1 VKISIG
7 VITKDFNSLGPID
20 EFLENASKHNH
31 KIYSIIIVY
40 SHGCDFRLVKTLEK
54 KVKVFLAKINEAP
67 EIKEQLIMTGL
78 STENIEIL
86 LNCPTLKKYGKV
98 PYGLNRNYALIKAL
112 LSGSEALVFIDT
124 DVYPRVLV
132 KENDEVKEKEIDFI
146 GRHLEYLRKEEVI
159 ITTSDYSG
167 YYIIPPMS
175 FTGMKE
181 LFISLQ
187 KQDAYELLRNSD
199 QHNCLNL
206 DNDKKRKIFETDKI
220 LGGNVAIK
228 LSALKELPPFF
239 STVYNVNGENVLSR
253 GEDTLLG
260 IKLKKSDK
268 KCIDIDIKIFHD
280 TFGNYPEVPDIKKDK
295 SIKDRFYYTCLG
307 WIGRNPFL
315 NWLKGEDIEE
325 IKNRQKKNIIIG
337 SNALASYLNDERFLI
352 LPKALEI
359 SYHNLERVII
369 EYKNT
374 MRAWNDFIK
383 KLEKWGRVKNENIN
397 NQSFSPGGFGE
408 RSLH

>member
-7 VITKDFNSLGPID
+7 VITKDFYSLEPID
-20 EFLENASKHNH
+20 EFLENALKYNH
-31 KIYSIIIVY
+31 KIYSVVIVY
-40 SHGCDFRLVKTLEK
+40 SHSCDFQLIESLRE
-54 KVKVFLAKINEAP
+54 KVKVSLVKINDAP
-67 EIKEQLIMTGL
+67 EIKQQLIKMGL
-78 STENIEIL
+78 PKENTEIL
-86 LNCPTLKKYGKV
+86 VNCTALKKYEKV

-112 LSGSEALVFIDT
+112 LSGSEVLVFIDT

-175 FTGMKE
+175 FAGMKE
-181 LFISLQ
+181 LFVGLQ
-187 KQDAYELLRNSD
+187 KEDAFEFLRNFD
-199 QHNCLNL
+199 EHNCLSL
-206 DNDKKRKIFETDKI
+206 DSDKKRKIFETDKI

-239 STVYNVNGENVLSR
+239 STVYNVDGEHVLSR

-268 KCIDIDIKIFHD
+268 KCIDIDTKIFHN

-315 NWLKGEDIEE
+315 NWSKGEDIEE
-325 IKNRQKKNIIIG
+325 VKNRQKKNIIIG
-337 SNALASYLNDERFLI
+337 SKAVSSYLNDERFLI
-352 LPKALEI
+352 LPGALEI
-359 SYHNLERVII
+359 SYQNLERVIS

-374 MRAWNDFIK
+374 MRTWNDFIE
-383 KLEKWGRVKNENIN
+383 KLNKWG
-397 NQSFSPGGFGE
+397 G
-408 RSLH
+408 

>member
-1 VKISIG
+1 MKVSIG
-7 VITKDFNSLGPID
+7 VITKDFNSLEPID

-40 SHGCDFRLVKTLEK
+40 SHGCDFQLIESLEK
-54 KVKVFLAKINEAP
+54 KVKVFLVRINDAP
-67 EIKEQLIMTGL
+67 EIKEQLIKMGL

-86 LNCPTLKKYGKV
+86 INCSALKKHGLV

-124 DVYPRVLV
+124 DVYPRVLI
-132 KENDEVKEKEIDFI
+132 KENNEVKEKEIDFI
-146 GRHLEYLRKEEVI
+146 GRHLEYLGEEEVI

-167 YYIIPPMS
+167 YYIIPPMR

-181 LFISLQ
+181 LLIGLQ
-187 KQDAYELLRNSD
+187 KEGAYEFLKNFD
-199 QHNCLNL
+199 EHDCLNL
-206 DNDKKRKIFETDKI
+206 DNDKNRKVFETNKI

-239 STVYNVNGENVLSR
+239 STVYNVDSENVLSR
-253 GEDTLLG
+253 GEDTILG

-268 KCIDIDIKIFHD
+268 KCIDIDTKIFHN
-280 TFGNYPEVPDIKKDK
+280 TFGNYPEIPDIKRDD
-295 SIKDRFYYTCLG
+295 SIRDRFYYTCLG

-315 NWLKGEDIEE
+315 NWLKREDLEE
-325 IKNRQKKNIIIG
+325 VKNRQRKNIIIG
-337 SNALASYLNDERFLI
+337 SKAVASYLNDERFLI
-352 LPKALEI
+352 LPEALET
-359 SYHNLERVII
+359 SYRNLGRVIN

-374 MRAWNDFIK
+374 MMAWNDFIE
-383 KLEKWGRVKNENIN
+383 KLEKWEG
-397 NQSFSPGGFGE
+397 
-408 RSLH
+408 

>member
-7 VITKDFNSLGPID
+7 VITKDFYSLEPID
-20 EFLENASKHNH
+20 EFLENASKYNH
-31 KIYSIIIVY
+31 KIYSVVIVY
-40 SHGCDFRLVKTLEK
+40 SHSCDFQLVESLRE
-54 KVKVFLAKINEAP
+54 KVKVSLVKINDAP
-67 EIKEQLIMTGL
+67 EIKQQLIKMGL
-78 STENIEIL
+78 PKENTEIL
-86 LNCPTLKKYGKV
+86 VNCIALKKYGKV

-112 LSGSEALVFIDT
+112 LSGSEVLVFIDT

-132 KENDEVKEKEIDFI
+132 KEDDEVKEKEIDFI

-175 FTGMKE
+175 FAGMKE
-181 LFISLQ
+181 LFVGLQ
-187 KQDAYELLRNSD
+187 KEDAFEFLRNFEE
-199 QHNCLNL
+199 HNCLSL
-206 DNDKKRKIFETDKI
+206 DNSKKRKIFETDKI

-239 STVYNVNGENVLSR
+239 STVYNVNGDYVFSR

-268 KCIDIDIKIFHD
+268 KCIDIDTKIFHN

-325 IKNRQKKNIIIG
+325 VKNRQKKNIIIG
-337 SNALASYLNDERFLI
+337 SKAVSFYLNDERFLI
-352 LPKALEI
+352 LPEALEI
-359 SYHNLERVII
+359 SYHNLERVIS

-383 KLEKWGRVKNENIN
+383 KLEKWG
-397 NQSFSPGGFGE
+397 G
-408 RSLH
+408 

>member
-1 VKISIG
+1 MKISIG
-7 VITKDFNSLGPID
+7 LITKDFNSLEPID
-20 EFLENASKHNH
+20 EFLENASKYNH

-40 SHGCDFRLVKTLEK
+40 SHSCDFQLVESLEK
-54 KVKVFLAKINEAP
+54 KVKVFLVKINDVP
-67 EIKEQLIMTGL
+67 EIKEQLIKMGL

-112 LSGSEALVFIDT
+112 LSGSEVLVFIDT

-132 KENDEVKEKEIDFI
+132 KEDKEDDEVKEKEIDFI
-146 GRHLEYLRKEEVI
+146 GRHLEYLGKEEVI

-181 LFISLQ
+181 LFIGLQ
-187 KQDAYELLRNSD
+187 KEGAYEFLKNFD
-199 QHNCLNL
+199 EHDCLNL
-206 DNDKKRKIFETDKI
+206 DHDKKRKVFETNKI

-268 KCIDIDIKIFHD
+268 KCIDIDTKIFHN
-280 TFGNYPEVPDIKKDK
+280 TFGNYPEIPDIKRDD
-295 SIKDRFYYTCLG
+295 SIRDRFYYTCLG

-315 NWLKGEDIEE
+315 NWLKREDLEE
-325 IKNRQKKNIIIG
+325 VKNRQRKNIIIG
-337 SNALASYLNDERFLI
+337 SKAVASYLNDERFLI
-352 LPKALEI
+352 LPEALET
-359 SYHNLERVII
+359 SYRNLGRVIN

-374 MRAWNDFIK
+374 MMAWNDFIE
-383 KLEKWGRVKNENIN
+383 KLEKWEG
-397 NQSFSPGGFGE
+397 
-408 RSLH
+408 

>member
-1 VKISIG
+1 MKRFFNYRLHINIKGGVLVKISIG
-7 VITKDFNSLGPID
+7 VITKDFNSLEPIN

-31 KIYSIIIVY
+31 EIYSIIIVY

-54 KVKVFLAKINEAP
+54 QVKVFLAKINDVP
-67 EIKEQLIMTGL
+67 EIKEQLIKTGL

-86 LNCPTLKKYGKV
+86 LSCPTLKKYGKV

-112 LSGSEALVFIDT
+112 LSGSEVLIFIDT

-132 KENDEVKEKEIDFI
+132 KKDDEVKEEEIDFI
-146 GRHLEYLRKEEVI
+146 GRHLEYLKKEEVI

-175 FTGMKE
+175 FAGMKE
-181 LFISLQ
+181 LFIGLQ
-187 KQDAYELLRNSD
+187 KEDAYELLRNSD

-228 LSALKELPPFF
+228 LSALKGLPPFF
-239 STVYNVNGENVLSR
+239 STVYNVNGEYVLSR

-268 KCIDIDIKIFHD
+268 KCIDIDTKIFHN

-315 NWLKGEDIEE
+315 NWLKGEDVEKV
-325 IKNRQKKNIIIG
+325 KNRQKKNIIIG
-337 SNALASYLNDERFLI
+337 SKAVASYLKDERFLI
-352 LPKALEI
+352 LPEALEI
-359 SYHNLERVII
+359 SFYEDPLTNF
-369 EYKNT
+369 YN
-374 MRAWNDFIK
+374 
-383 KLEKWGRVKNENIN
+383 
-397 NQSFSPGGFGE
+397 
-408 RSLH
+408 

>member
-7 VITKDFNSLGPID
+7 VITKDFNSLEPID
-20 EFLENASKHNH
+20 EFLENASKYNH
-31 KIYSIIIVY
+31 KIYSIIVVY
-40 SHGCDFRLVKTLEK
+40 SHGCDFRLVESLEK
-54 KVKVFLAKINEAP
+54 KVKVFLVKINDVP
-67 EIKEQLIMTGL
+67 KIKEQLIMTTL
-78 STENIEIL
+78 SAENIEIL

-112 LSGSEALVFIDT
+112 LSGSEVLVFIDT

-132 KENDEVKEKEIDFI
+132 KKDDEVKEKEIDFI

-175 FTGMKE
+175 FSGMKE
-181 LFISLQ
+181 LFIGLQ
-187 KQDAYELLRNSD
+187 KEDAYEFLRNFD
-199 QHNCLNL
+199 QHDCLNL
-206 DNDKKRKIFETDKI
+206 DNDKRRKIFETDKI

-268 KCIDIDIKIFHD
+268 KCIDIDTKIFHN

-315 NWLKGEDIEE
+315 NWLKGEDIEGV
-325 IKNRQKKNIIIG
+325 KNRQKKNIIIG
-337 SNALASYLNDERFLI
+337 SKALASYLNDERFLI

-383 KLEKWGRVKNENIN
+383 KLEKWG
-397 NQSFSPGGFGE
+397 G
-408 RSLH
+408 

>member
-1 VKISIG
+1 VRISIG
-7 VITKDFNSLGPID
+7 VITKNFNSLEPID
-20 EFLENASKHNH
+20 DFLENALKHNH
-31 KIYSIIIVY
+31 KIYSVIIIY
-40 SHGCDFRLVKTLEK
+40 SHDCDFQLIESLRE
-54 KVKVFLAKINEAP
+54 KVKVSLVKINDAP
-67 EIKEQLIMTGL
+67 EIKQQLTKMGL
-78 STENIEIL
+78 PKENTEIL
-86 LNCPTLKKYGKV
+86 INCPTLKKYGKV

-132 KENDEVKEKEIDFI
+132 KEDDEVKEKEIDFF
-146 GRHLEYLRKEEVI
+146 GRHLEYLKKEEVI

-181 LFISLQ
+181 LFIGLQ
-187 KQDAYELLRNSD
+187 KEDAYDFLRNSGE
-199 QHNCLNL
+199 HNCLSL
-206 DNDKKRKIFETDKI
+206 DNNKKRKIFETDKI

-239 STVYNVNGENVLSR
+239 STVYNVNGDYVLSR

-268 KCIDIDIKIFHD
+268 KCIDIDTKIFHN
-280 TFGNYPEVPDIKKDK
+280 TFGNYPEVPDIKKDE

-315 NWLKGEDIEE
+315 NWLKGEDVEE

-337 SNALASYLNDERFLI
+337 SKATASYLNDERFLI
-352 LPKALEI
+352 LPEALKI
-359 SYHNLERVII
+359 SYHNLERVIS
-369 EYKNT
+369 EYKDT
-374 MRAWNDFIK
+374 MTAWNDFIE
-383 KLEKWGRVKNENIN
+383 KLEKWG
-397 NQSFSPGGFGE
+397 G
-408 RSLH
+408 

>member
-1 VKISIG
+1 MKISIG
-7 VITKDFNSLGPID
+7 VITKDFYSLEPID
-20 EFLENASKHNH
+20 EFLENASKYNH
-31 KIYSIIIVY
+31 KIYSVVIVY
-40 SHGCDFRLVKTLEK
+40 SHSCDFQLVESLRE
-54 KVKVFLAKINEAP
+54 KVKVSLVKINDAP
-67 EIKEQLIMTGL
+67 EIKQQLIEMGL
-78 STENIEIL
+78 PKENTEIL
-86 LNCPTLKKYGKV
+86 VNCIALKKYGKV

-112 LSGSEALVFIDT
+112 LSGSEVLVFIDT

-132 KENDEVKEKEIDFI
+132 KEDDEVKEKEIDFI

-175 FTGMKE
+175 FSGMKE
-181 LFISLQ
+181 LFVGLQ
-187 KQDAYELLRNSD
+187 KEDAFEFLRNFEE
-199 QHNCLNL
+199 HNCLSL
-206 DNDKKRKIFETDKI
+206 DNSKKRKIFETDKI

-239 STVYNVNGENVLSR
+239 STVYNVNGEHVLSR

-260 IKLKKSDK
+260 IKLKKSEK
-268 KCIDIDIKIFHD
+268 KCIDIDTKIFHN
-280 TFGNYPEVPDIKKDK
+280 TFGNYPEIPDIKKDE

-325 IKNRQKKNIIIG
+325 VKNRQKKNIIIG
-337 SNALASYLNDERFLI
+337 SKAVSSYLNDERFLI
-352 LPKALEI
+352 LPEALEI
-359 SYHNLERVII
+359 SYHNLERVIS

-374 MRAWNDFIK
+374 MSAWNDFIK
-383 KLEKWGRVKNENIN
+383 KLEKWG
-397 NQSFSPGGFGE
+397 G
-408 RSLH
+408 

>member
-1 VKISIG
+1 MKISIG
-7 VITKDFNSLGPID
+7 VITKDFNSLEPID

-31 KIYSIIIVY
+31 KIYSVIIVY
-40 SHGCDFRLVKTLEK
+40 SHSCDFQLIESLRE
-54 KVKVFLAKINEAP
+54 KVKVFLVKINDAP
-67 EIKEQLIMTGL
+67 ETKEQLINMGL
-78 STENIEIL
+78 YAENIEIL
-86 LNCPTLKKYGKV
+86 LSCPTLKKYGKV

-132 KENDEVKEKEIDFI
+132 IEDDEVKEKEIDFI
-146 GRHLEYLRKEEVI
+146 GRHLEYLKKEEVI

-175 FTGMKE
+175 FTGMRE
-181 LFISLQ
+181 LFIGLQ
-187 KQDAYELLRNSD
+187 KEGAYEFLRNSD
-199 QHNCLNL
+199 NHNCLTL

-239 STVYNVNGENVLSR
+239 STVHNVNGENVLSR

-268 KCIDIDIKIFHD
+268 KCIDIDTKIFHN
-280 TFGNYPEVPDIKKDK
+280 TFGNYPEIPDIKKDK

-315 NWLKGEDIEE
+315 NWLKEEDIEK
-325 IKNRQKKNIIIG
+325 IKNRQRKNIIIG
-337 SNALASYLNDERFLI
+337 SKALASYLNDKRFLI
-352 LPKALEI
+352 LPVALEI
-359 SYHNLERVII
+359 SYHNLERVIS

-383 KLEKWGRVKNENIN
+383 KLEKWG
-397 NQSFSPGGFGE
+397 G
-408 RSLH
+408 

>member
-7 VITKDFNSLGPID
+7 AITKDFNSLEPID
-20 EFLENASKHNH
+20 EFLKNASKHNH
-31 KIYSIIIVY
+31 KIYSVIIVY
-40 SHGCDFRLVKTLEK
+40 SHSCDFRLVENLEE
-54 KVKVFLAKINEAP
+54 KVKVFLVKINDAL
-67 EIKEQLIMTGL
+67 EIKEQLIKMGL
-78 STENIEIL
+78 SAENIEIL

-132 KENDEVKEKEIDFI
+132 KKDDEVKEKEIDFI

-167 YYIIPPMS
+167 YYIIPPMK

-181 LFISLQ
+181 LFIGLQ
-187 KQDAYELLRNSD
+187 KEGAYESLRNSD
-199 QHNCLNL
+199 KHNCLNL
-206 DNDKKRKIFETDKI
+206 DNDKRRKIFETDKI

-228 LSALKELPPFF
+228 LSALKKLPPFF
-239 STVYNVNGENVLSR
+239 STVYDANGEHVLSR

-260 IKLKKSDK
+260 IQLKKSDE
-268 KCIDIDIKIFHD
+268 KCIDIDTKIFHN
-280 TFGNYPEVPDIKKDK
+280 TFGNYPEIPDIKKDK

-315 NWLKGEDIEE
+315 NWLKREDIEE
-325 IKNRQKKNIIIG
+325 VKNRQKKNIIIG
-337 SNALASYLNDERFLI
+337 SKAVASYLKDERFLF
-352 LPKALEI
+352 LPEALEI
-359 SYHNLERVII
+359 SYHNLERVIG
-369 EYKNT
+369 EYKST
-374 MRAWNDFIK
+374 VRAWNDFIE
-383 KLEKWGRVKNENIN
+383 KLEKWGE
-397 NQSFSPGGFGE
+397 
-408 RSLH
+408 

>member
-7 VITKDFNSLGPID
+7 AITKDFNSLEPID
-20 EFLENASKHNH
+20 EFLENASKYNH
-31 KIYSIIIVY
+31 EIYSIIIVY
-40 SHGCDFRLVKTLEK
+40 SHNCDFRLVESLEK
-54 KVKVFLAKINEAP
+54 KVKVSPVKINDAP
-67 EIKEQLIMTGL
+67 EIEEQLIKIGL
-78 STENIEIL
+78 SAENIEIL
-86 LNCPTLKKYGKV
+86 LDCPTLKKYEKV

-132 KENDEVKEKEIDFI
+132 KKDDKVKEKEIDFI
-146 GRHLEYLRKEEVI
+146 GRHLEYLMKDEVI

-175 FTGMKE
+175 FTGIKE
-181 LFISLQ
+181 LFIGLQ
-187 KQDAYELLRNSD
+187 KEDAYEYLKNSGE
-199 QHNCLNL
+199 HNCLNL
-206 DNDKKRKIFETDKI
+206 DNDSKRKIFETDKI

-239 STVYNVNGENVLSR
+239 STVYNVNGEHVLSR

-268 KCIDIDIKIFHD
+268 KCIDIDTKIFHN

-295 SIKDRFYYTCLG
+295 SIRDRFYYTCLG

-315 NWLKGEDIEE
+315 NWLKGEDVEE

-337 SNALASYLNDERFLI
+337 SKAAASYLNDERFLI
-352 LPKALEI
+352 LPEALEI
-359 SYHNLERVII
+359 SYHNLERVIS

-374 MRAWNDFIK
+374 IRVWNDFIK
-383 KLEKWGRVKNENIN
+383 KLEK
-397 NQSFSPGGFGE
+397 
-408 RSLH
+408 

>member
-1 VKISIG
+1 MKFTV
-7 VITKDFNSLGPID
+7 
-20 EFLENASKHNH
+20 
-31 KIYSIIIVY
+31 
-40 SHGCDFRLVKTLEK
+40 EK
-54 KVKVFLAKINEAP
+54 KVKVFLVKINDAS
-67 EIKEQLIMTGL
+67 EIKRQLIKMGL

-86 LNCPTLKKYGKV
+86 LDCPTLKKFGKV

-112 LSGSEALVFIDT
+112 LSGTEALVFIDT

-132 KENDEVKEKEIDFI
+132 KKDNEVKEKEIDFI

-181 LFISLQ
+181 LFIGLQ
-187 KQDAYELLRNSD
+187 KEDAYEFLRNFD
-199 QHNCLNL
+199 EHNCLNL
-206 DNDKKRKIFETDKI
+206 VNDKKRKIFKTDKI

-228 LSALKELPPFF
+228 LSSFKELPPFF

-260 IKLKKSDK
+260 IKLKNSEK
-268 KCIDIDIKIFHD
+268 KCIDIDTKIFHN

-315 NWLKGEDIEE
+315 NWLKGEDVEK
-325 IKNRQKKNIIIG
+325 IKNRQKENIIIG
-337 SNALASYLNDERFLI
+337 SKAVSSYLNDERFLI
-352 LPKALEI
+352 LPEALEI
-359 SYHNLERVII
+359 SYQNLERVII

-383 KLEKWGRVKNENIN
+383 KLEKWG
-397 NQSFSPGGFGE
+397 G
-408 RSLH
+408 

>member
-1 VKISIG
+1 MKISIG
-7 VITKDFNSLGPID
+7 VITKDFYSLEPID
-20 EFLENASKHNH
+20 EFLENASKYNH
-31 KIYSIIIVY
+31 KIYSVVIVY
-40 SHGCDFRLVKTLEK
+40 SHSCDFQLVESLRE
-54 KVKVFLAKINEAP
+54 KVKVSLVKINDAP
-67 EIKEQLIMTGL
+67 EIKQQLIKMGL

-86 LNCPTLKKYGKV
+86 INCPTLKKYGKV
-98 PYGLNRNYALIKAL
+98 PYGLNRNYALVKAL
-112 LSGSEALVFIDT
+112 LSGSEVLVFIDT

-132 KENDEVKEKEIDFI
+132 KEDDEVKEKEINFI

-181 LFISLQ
+181 LFVGLQ
-187 KQDAYELLRNSD
+187 KEDAFEFLRNFEE
-199 QHNCLNL
+199 HNCLSL
-206 DNDKKRKIFETDKI
+206 DNNKKRKIFETDKI

-268 KCIDIDIKIFHD
+268 KCIDIDTKIFHN

-337 SNALASYLNDERFLI
+337 SKAVSSYLNDERFLI
-352 LPKALEI
+352 LPEALEI
-359 SYHNLERVII
+359 SYQNLERVIS

-374 MRAWNDFIK
+374 MRAWNNFIE
-383 KLEKWGRVKNENIN
+383 KLDK
-397 NQSFSPGGFGE
+397 
-408 RSLH
+408 

>member
-1 VKISIG
+1 MRISIG
-7 VITKDFNSLGPID
+7 VITKNFNSLEPID
-20 EFLENASKHNH
+20 DFLENALKHNH
-31 KIYSIIIVY
+31 KIYSVIIIY
-40 SHGCDFRLVKTLEK
+40 SHDCDFQLIESLRE
-54 KVKVFLAKINEAP
+54 KVKVSLVKINDAP
-67 EIKEQLIMTGL
+67 EIKQQLIKMGL
-78 STENIEIL
+78 PKENTEIL
-86 LNCPTLKKYGKV
+86 INCLTLKKYGKV

-132 KENDEVKEKEIDFI
+132 KEDDEVKEKEIDFF
-146 GRHLEYLRKEEVI
+146 GRHLEYLKKEEVI

-181 LFISLQ
+181 LFIGLQ
-187 KQDAYELLRNSD
+187 KEDAYDFLRNSGE
-199 QHNCLNL
+199 HNCLSL
-206 DNDKKRKIFETDKI
+206 DNNKKRKIFETDKI

-239 STVYNVNGENVLSR
+239 STVYNVNGDYILSR

-268 KCIDIDIKIFHD
+268 KCIDIDTKIFHN
-280 TFGNYPEVPDIKKDK
+280 TFGNYPEVPDIKKDE

-315 NWLKGEDIEE
+315 NWLKGEDVEE

-337 SNALASYLNDERFLI
+337 SKATASYLNDERFLI
-352 LPKALEI
+352 LPEALKI
-359 SYHNLERVII
+359 SYHNLERVIS
-369 EYKNT
+369 EYKDT
-374 MRAWNDFIK
+374 MTAWNDFIE
-383 KLEKWGRVKNENIN
+383 KLEKWG
-397 NQSFSPGGFGE
+397 G
-408 RSLH
+408 

>member
-1 VKISIG
+1 MKISIA
-7 VITKDFNSLGPID
+7 VITKDFISLEPVD
-20 EFLENASKHNH
+20 EFLENATKYNH

-40 SHGCDFRLVKTLEK
+40 SHDCDFRLVESLGK
-54 KVKVFLAKINEAP
+54 KVKVFLVKINDAP
-67 EIKEQLIMTGL
+67 EIKEQLIKMGL

-86 LNCPTLKKYGKV
+86 INCSALKKHGLV

-124 DVYPRVLV
+124 DVYPRVLI
-132 KENDEVKEKEIDFI
+132 KENNEVKEKEIDFI
-146 GRHLEYLRKEEVI
+146 GRHLEYLGEEEVI

-181 LFISLQ
+181 LLIGLQ
-187 KQDAYELLRNSD
+187 KEGAYEFLKNFD
-199 QHNCLNL
+199 EHDCLNL
-206 DNDKKRKIFETDKI
+206 DNDKNRKVFETNKI

-239 STVYNVNGENVLSR
+239 STVYNVDSENVLSR
-253 GEDTLLG
+253 GEDTILG

-268 KCIDIDIKIFHD
+268 KCIDIDTKIFHN
-280 TFGNYPEVPDIKKDK
+280 TFGNYPEIPDIKRDD
-295 SIKDRFYYTCLG
+295 SIRDRFYYTCLG

-315 NWLKGEDIEE
+315 NWLKREDLEE
-325 IKNRQKKNIIIG
+325 VKNRQRKNIIIG
-337 SNALASYLNDERFLI
+337 SKAVASYLNDERFLI
-352 LPKALEI
+352 LPEALET
-359 SYHNLERVII
+359 SYRNLGRVIN

-374 MRAWNDFIK
+374 MMAWNDFIE
-383 KLEKWGRVKNENIN
+383 KLEKWEG
-397 NQSFSPGGFGE
+397 
-408 RSLH
+408 